1 MTEIRLHDTMAR
13 EKRAF
18 TPADPGRVTMY
29 VCGPTVYNRAHIG
42 NARPAV
48 VFDVLARL
56 LRHAFGEDSLVYAR
70 NVTDVDDKIIEAARA
85 EGVDPSTITER
96 YERFYVEDM
105 GGLGV
110 QPPTIAPHATTHVPQ
125 MVAMIARLIEAGNAY
140 ETDGHVLFHVP
151 SDPAYGALG
160 RRDREAMIAGARV
173 EVASYKKDPADFVLW
188 KPSPEEMIGWDS
200 PWGRG
205 RPGWH
210 IECSA
215 MIEEHLG
222 RTIDIHGGGLD
233 LIFPHHENEIAQS
246 RCAHQGAPLA
256 RYWVH
261 NGFLSM
267 AGSEKMS
274 KSLGNVVSVAEL
286 LAQGHKGEV
295 LRFALLSAHY
305 RQPLEWSSRWCPSTT
320 LDRYR
325 AAGNPSPAR
334 SSLRSARR
342 LRTISTRRSPSPAFR
357 RSTMP
362 RPCARAARCSV
373 CSARA
378 TVPGFRAKAMPG
390 STRSLR
396 RVPRPRSSAILPRPT
411 ASAPTWPRTAYCSK
425 IHRRARRGE
434 GPERGLYGR
443 EMTSASTIAIS
454 SGSLPRC
461 PHQPARGTA
470 GERDETVAGSAA
482 AGSPSISSPTIRAGR
497 RLGQEVRACA
507 LGQASAALMAR
518 TRSAALLRAG

>member
-13 EKRAF
+13 EKRVF
-18 TPADPGRVTMY
+18 TPADPDRVTMY

-56 LRHAFGEDSLVYAR
+56 LRHVFGEDSLVYAR
-70 NVTDVDDKIIEAARA
+70 NVTDVDDKIIDAARD
-85 EGVDPSTITER
+85 EDVDPSTITER
-96 YERFYVEDM
+96 FERFYVEDM
-105 GGLGV
+105 GALGV
-110 QPPTIAPHATTHVPQ
+110 QPPTIAPHATAHVPQ

-140 ETDGHVLFHVP
+140 EADGHVLFHVP
-151 SDPAYGALG
+151 SDAAYGALG

-188 KPSPEEMIGWDS
+188 KPSPEGMIGWDS

-222 RTIDIHGGGLD
+222 QTIDIHGGGLD

-246 RCAHQGAPLA
+246 RCAHHGAPLA

-305 RQPLEWSSRWCPSTT
+305 RQPLEWSSQLIVQSKAT
-320 LDRYR
+320 LDRLYR
-325 AAGNPSPAR
+325 A
-334 SSLRSARR
+334 
-342 LRTISTRRSPSPAFR
+342 
-357 RSTMP
+357 
-362 RPCARAARCSV
+362 
-373 CSARA
+373 
-378 TVPGFRAKAMPG
+378 
-390 STRSLR
+390 
-396 RVPRPRSSAILPRPT
+396 
-411 ASAPTWPRTAYCSK
+411 
-425 IHRRARRGE
+425 
-434 GPERGLYGR
+434 
-443 EMTSASTIAIS
+443 
-454 SGSLPRC
+454 
-461 PHQPARGTA
+461 
-470 GERDETVAGSAA
+470 AGSAA
-482 AGSPSISSPTIRAGR
+482 AGEVDPGFLEALADDLNTPLALARLSAIDDAATLRASGAL
-497 RLGQEVRACA
+497 LGLLGEGDTAWFQGEGDDRIDA
-507 LGQASAALMAR
+507 LIAAR
-518 TRSAALLRAG
+518 TRAKEQRDFAEADRIRADLAQDGILLEDAPTGTTWRRA